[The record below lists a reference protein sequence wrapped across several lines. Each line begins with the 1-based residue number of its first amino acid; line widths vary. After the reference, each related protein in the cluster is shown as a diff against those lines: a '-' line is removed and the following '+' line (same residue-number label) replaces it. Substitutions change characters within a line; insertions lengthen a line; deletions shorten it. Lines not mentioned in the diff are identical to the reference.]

1 MVLRSRGAV
10 IMTFCYLH
18 HHQIIITELLQI
30 DGLPTMVAA
39 LTLHDPEVTAA
50 LTNNRIEV
58 TWIYHA
64 GV

>member
-1 MVLRSRGAV
+1 
-10 IMTFCYLH
+10 MTFRYLH
-18 HHQIIITELLQI
+18 QHQIIITEVLPI

-50 LTNNRIEV
+50 LPNNRIEV
-58 TWIYHA
+58 TGIYHA